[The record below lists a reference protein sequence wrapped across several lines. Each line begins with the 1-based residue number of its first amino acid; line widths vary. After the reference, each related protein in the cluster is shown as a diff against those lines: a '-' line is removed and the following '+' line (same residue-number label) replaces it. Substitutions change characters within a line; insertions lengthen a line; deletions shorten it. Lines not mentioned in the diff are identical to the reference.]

1 MARSAGSLECVIRTS
16 GTRSFGHQEYFT
28 LLLAGSLFQVA
39 FVLVGVAVGAAHGH
53 VVVVTLTGTD
63 REQQR

>member
-1 MARSAGSLECVIRTS
+1 MARSACSLECVIRTS
-16 GTRSFGHQEYFT
+16 RTRPFGHQEYFA

-39 FVLVGVAVGAAHGH
+39 FILVSVAVGAAHGH
-53 VVVVTLTGTD
+53 VVIVTLVGMD